1 MILDLGIT
9 APTIINFYW
18 NENVSPQIRKQD
30 PLGDEFRHSAKQ
42 IPIPQAPAAVEDS
55 DDDRSK
61 ASKGA
66 SLSSKTGGDSG
77 SSGGKVPKWLKFG
90 KK

>member
-1 MILDLGIT
+1 VILDLGIT

-18 NENVSPQIRKQD
+18 SENVSTQIRKQD
-30 PLGDEFRHSAKQ
+30 PLGDDFRHAAKK
-42 IPIPQAPAAVEDS
+42 IPVPQAPAAVEDEEEDPS
-55 DDDRSK
+55 R

-66 SLSSKTGGDSG
+66 GSSSRAGGNGG

-90 KK
+90 K